1 MIGATILHYH
11 ILEKLGEGGMGIVY
25 KAHDTK
31 LDRLVALKFLPEQ
44 ITVSVED
51 KARFLQEEKAISAL
65 NHPNIA
71 TIYDVDEAD
80 GQKFLALEYIPGGTL
95 KSKLKYLKSEDKEF
109 SLVEVLDYGIQ
120 AAEALAHAHRH
131 QIIHRDVKT
140 DNLMLTEEGKV
151 KLTDFGLAKL
161 RGSVQVTKTGTTVG
175 TAAYMSPEQIRG
187 EGVDQRSD
195 IFSLGVVLYE
205 LVTSRLPFRGEFETA
220 LSYSILNEDPPPVKS
235 LRKDTPPALEK
246 IIDRCLEKDKTRR
259 YQSAEEVVSALR
271 EVQQEIMPAIKVE
284 KKGMKI
290 PLLVGSALVVIAVLV
305 LAYFLVSHEEKP
317 ASRLKM
323 IAVLPF
329 ENLGPAEDESFA
341 DGLTEEITSRLSAVS
356 KLGVI
361 SRTSSIQYKKTSKTL
376 PVVAKELGVDYILE
390 GTIRWVKTGG
400 SQRIRIT
407 PQLIKVSGDVHLWAD
422 NIDRTID
429 DIFAVQTEIAMRVV
443 KSLDIVLG
451 EGEERSIEA
460 IPTKNLEAYQAY
472 LRGLS
477 FSRRNERPSVEMA
490 IEMFHRAV
498 QLDSTFALAYARLS
512 YAHLAYFWMGFERT
526 KERLSAAK
534 EYLDRAFALQR
545 ELPEAYF
552 ALGFYYYSGS
562 RNYDRA
568 LEAFEVAEKK
578 LPNNSEVL
586 ARVAAIWRRQGKFE
600 AAAERLKKAF
610 ELDPQGA
617 DLAWQIGVTLSAL
630 GMYADAEVYLDRS
643 ISLLPDQGMAYIEK
657 AWMYIAWLGETKKSR
672 SELERVPTQYHPWAD
687 LTWLDI
693 YERNYQSALD
703 RLEHAPVSTSEEVL
717 SVTPVAELRGLVYG
731 FMNDPVRSRVSFD
744 SARVFLES
752 EIRKRPD
759 DYRLHSS
766 LGIVYAGL
774 GRPEAAVREAELAV
788 EQLPISLDAFFGVY
802 PLIWLAQ
809 VYIVVGKYEAALD
822 KLEYLM
828 SLHAPKLITAP
839 ILRLDP
845 TYDPLRS
852 NPRFQAL
859 LARAK

>member
-1 MIGATILHYH
+1 MIGQTISHYT
-11 ILEKLGEGGMGIVY
+11 ILEKLGEGGMGVVY

-31 LDRLVALKFLPEQ
+31 LDRLVALKFLPQQ
-44 ITVSVED
+44 ITVSSED
-51 KARFLQEEKAISAL
+51 KARFLQEARAISVL

-71 TIYDVDEAD
+71 TIFDIDEVED
-80 GQKFLALEYIPGGTL
+80 QKFLVLEYIPGGTL
-95 KSKLKYLKSEDKEF
+95 KSKLKHLKSEDKEF
-109 SLVEVLDYGIQ
+109 SLAEVLDYGIQ

-187 EGVDQRSD
+187 EEVDHRSD
-195 IFSLGVVLYE
+195 IFSFGVVLYE
-205 LVTSRLPFRGEFETA
+205 LVTSHLPFRGEFETA
-220 LSYSILNEDPPPVKS
+220 LSYSILNENPQLARS
-235 LRKDTPPALEK
+235 LRKNVPPALEK
-246 IIDRCLEKDKTRR
+246 IIDRCLEKEKTKR
-259 YQSAEEVVSALR
+259 YQSAEEVVDALR
-271 EVQQEIMPAIKVE
+271 EVRQEISHGINAQ

-290 PLLVGSALVVIAVLV
+290 SLLVGSALVVIAVLV

-317 ASRLKM
+317 ASRMKM

-341 DGLTEEITSRLSAVS
+341 DGLTEEIASRLSAVS

-390 GTIRWVKTGG
+390 GTIRWVKTAGT
-400 SQRIRIT
+400 QRIRIT

-422 NIDRTID
+422 NIDRTLD
-429 DIFAVQTEIAMRVV
+429 DIFAVQTEIATQVV
-443 KSLDIVLG
+443 KALDIVLG
-451 EGEERSIEA
+451 ESEKRVIEA

-472 LRGLS
+472 LRGLP

-512 YAHLAYFWMGFERT
+512 YAHLLYFWVGYERT

-534 EYLDRAFALQR
+534 ECLDRAFALQR

-552 ALGFYYYSGS
+552 ALGFYHYAGF

-568 LEAFEVAEKK
+568 LEAFQVAEKK
-578 LPNNSEVL
+578 LPSNSEVL
-586 ARVAAIWRRQGKFE
+586 ARIAAIWRRQGKFE
-600 AAAERLKKAF
+600 AAAERFKKAF
-610 ELDPQGA
+610 ELDPQAA
-617 DLAWQIGVTLSAL
+617 DLAWEIGVTLEAL
-630 GMYADAEVYLDRS
+630 GMYADAEVYYNRS
-643 ISLLPDQGMAYIEK
+643 ISLLPDQGMAYGQK
-657 AWMYIAWLGETKKSR
+657 AWMYVTWLGDTKKCR
-672 SELERVPTQYHPWAD
+672 TELERVPTQYRPWD
-687 LTWLDI
+687 GLTWLDI
-693 YERNYQSALD
+693 YERNYHSALD
-703 RLEHAPVSTSEEVL
+703 RLDHAPVSASEEVL

-731 FMNDPVRSRVSFD
+731 FMNDPARSRASFD

-752 EIRKRPD
+752 EIGKRPD
-759 DYRLHSS
+759 DWRLHSA

-774 GRPEAAVREAELAV
+774 GQREVAAREAELAV
-788 EQLPISLDAFFGVY
+788 QQLPISLDAFFGVY
-802 PLIWLAQ
+802 PLIYLAQ
-809 VYIVVGKYEAALD
+809 VYIMVGKYDAALD
-822 KLEYLM
+822 KLEFLS
-828 SLHAPKLITAP
+828 SLHAPKYITAP

-845 TYDPLRS
+845 MYDPLRK

-859 LARAK
+859 LAKAE